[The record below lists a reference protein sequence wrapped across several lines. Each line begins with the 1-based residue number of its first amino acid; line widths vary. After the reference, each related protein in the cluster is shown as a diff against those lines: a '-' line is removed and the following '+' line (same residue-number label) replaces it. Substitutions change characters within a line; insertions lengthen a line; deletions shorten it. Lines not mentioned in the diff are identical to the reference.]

1 MGQRTN
7 KMTEFE
13 AEIRRWHASEWTR
26 REVGATHYWG
36 LRDPEGE
43 RHRWQ
48 DEALLALRTASQ
60 RGDQESVDALRAM
73 DTIGPRI
80 PEYAANAIDRLPG
93 GPAAWRQRDFAE
105 PAQEACRHRLL
116 VLAAGKEID
125 KSLAESLSAGLEAAD
140 HVLSFTYTITAT
152 DTASYEACVALEA
165 LVRSRYQASTWFD
178 PEDRLPAARFRTSGS
193 AWVYGDEGAGTA
205 QLSHELE
212 GLAQTADPHLGQSWP
227 PADLDIRRPFW
238 ANPHNY

>member
-1 MGQRTN
+1 
-7 KMTEFE
+7 
-13 AEIRRWHASEWTR
+13 
-26 REVGATHYWG
+26 
-36 LRDPEGE
+36 
-43 RHRWQ
+43 
-48 DEALLALRTASQ
+48 
-60 RGDQESVDALRAM
+60 M

-125 KSLAESLSAGLEAAD
+125 KSLAESLSAGFEAAD

-178 PEDRLPAARFRTSGS
+178 PEYRLPPRGS
-193 AWVYGDEGAGTA
+193 ARVALHGFTEMKA
-205 QLSHELE
+205 QELRN
-212 GLAQTADPHLGQSWP
+212 LATSL
-227 PADLDIRRPFW
+227 RV
-238 ANPHNY
+238 